1 FRLEIR
7 KERTAATYGQ
17 YGKNDHSILYFC
29 FQGHNSFNMVYLMNK
44 YTDKES
50 ADWNMLSLTW
60 RPASLMQM
68 NPELEQEQDLLDVSP
83 KLFTKK

>member
-1 FRLEIR
+1 
-7 KERTAATYGQ
+7 
-17 YGKNDHSILYFC
+17 
-29 FQGHNSFNMVYLMNK
+29 MVYPMNK

-60 RPASLMQM
+60 RAASLMQM